1 MKIITS
7 DSQKTSVLLPTQLTQ
22 LYTRLDG
29 GAIVNRQFD
38 SDLSEAF
45 RSGEFDAHIVAQK
58 ADLVLINP
66 SRPNYSPVRPLT
78 LGDFYK
84 GELFREI
91 FAIPVSGWI
100 LKDKQFVEKTR
111 REPNRLE
118 ENVLCTFLL
127 RGRSLDEYAKM
138 VTPFEV
144 SLFQEYIAKV
154 SELKPDYPT
163 IESYVAAKA
172 NTIYSEKIFS
182 FVFTHTNKGV
192 KAHWYLTW
200 SYRDPINETE
210 KELLEIGNKIS
221 SDPEICSHYLVNP
234 VAEKGYLKAISGE
247 SAAPSVPGL
256 RPGLATNSL
265 PATATK

>member
-7 DSQKTSVLLPTQLTQ
+7 ETGKTSVLLPTQLTQ

-29 GAIVNRQFD
+29 GAIVNKQFD
-38 SDLSEAF
+38 ADLGEAY
-45 RSGEFDAHIVAQK
+45 RSGEFDKHIVATK

-100 LKDKQFVEKTR
+100 LKDKQFVEKPR
-111 REPNRLE
+111 RDPNRLE

-144 SLFQEYIAKV
+144 SLFQEYIARVK
-154 SELKPDYPT
+154 ELKADYPS

-172 NTIYSEKIFS
+172 NTIYSEKIFT
-182 FVFTHTNKGV
+182 FEFTYTTKGV

-200 SYRDPINETE
+200 SYRDPINDTE
-210 KELLEIGNKIS
+210 KELLEIGHSIS
-221 SDPEICSHYLVNP
+221 TDPEICSYYLVNP
-234 VAEKGYLKAISGE
+234 VAEKGYLKAISNE
-247 SAAPSVPGL
+247 AATPSVPGL
-256 RPGLATNSL
+256 RPGLAANSL
-265 PATATK
+265 PATTTK